1 MLPRPLVLAAPAESW
16 PVVLAI
22 AAAAFAVFGALFYC
36 AYLSRA
42 QPTRWAL
49 LMLRLRIVWILIEA
63 ELLGPPDEFRK
74 GAGAGASQGRAEGG
88 LSLDRERVP
97 RLR

>member
-1 MLPRPLVLAAPAESW
+1 MLESVVLAAPAESW
-16 PVVLAI
+16 PVVLAVV
-22 AAAAFAVFGALFYC
+22 AATLAVFGGLFYC
-36 AYLSRA
+36 ACLSRE
-42 QPTRWAL
+42 QPARWAL
-49 LMLRLRIVWILIEA
+49 LVFRLRIYSILFEA
-63 ELLGPPDEFRK
+63 ELRGNPDDSKE